1 MILDII
7 LVAIIFIWAV
17 FGYRKGFIRQIFVF
31 VGILAVAFGS
41 VPLADIAEK
50 IISEEFEIVLTGRYV
65 KMFLL
70 AGCAAIIFIITTLV
84 GRFLQETLV
93 QGIPMAEK
101 TNHILGAV
109 IGIISSFIV
118 VVFILSVCAVGHTK
132 IEHYAPGFGQF
143 LSKST
148 SYQIVLKNNPVLVFD
163 FFKEFESGIKERE
176 TSETQPRSGRRDD
189 VIKTRTGQTNRDE
202 KEQQEDSESSNER
215 L

>member
-1 MILDII
+1 MILDIV
-7 LVAIIFIWAV
+7 LAAIIFVWAV

-31 VGILAVAFGS
+31 IGILAVAFGS

-70 AGCAAIIFIITTLV
+70 AGCAATIFILTTLV

-109 IGIISSFIV
+109 IGIKSSFII

-148 SYQIVLKNNPVLVFD
+148 SYQIVLKNNPVLFFD
-163 FFKEFESGIKERE
+163 FFKEFKSGIKERE